1 MKRENVLNAAIAL
14 AKRTDRW
21 TKKSNQNCDQIFR
34 EIRELGYTLEGILN
48 DIEKE
53 QSELSRLRH
62 NRNLAIAE
70 AAAGALTAAGGAFAS
85 ALRAGRMVQNIAS
98 GSRPNL
104 ASIARLLPGVGS
116 GIIIVTSGLRA
127 YDSIQEI
134 SLINDNL
141 NDLSFR
147 ADGLVRYIADIE
159 RMAESSG
166 CTQF

>member
-1 MKRENVLNAAIAL
+1 
-14 AKRTDRW
+14 
-21 TKKSNQNCDQIFR
+21 
-34 EIRELGYTLEGILN
+34 
-48 DIEKE
+48 
-53 QSELSRLRH
+53 
-62 NRNLAIAE
+62 
-70 AAAGALTAAGGAFAS
+70 
-85 ALRAGRMVQNIAS
+85 MVQNIAS